1 MESSLS
7 PTSILIVE
15 DEALIAL
22 DIETNLLNLGY
33 QIAGIAETGQLA
45 IQRAL
50 ASPLPDLILMDIRL
64 RGDMNGIEAASKI
77 TEKIDV
83 PIIFLTAFADKTTLN
98 QAKLISPSAYIRKP
112 FDTADLHI
120 SIEIAL
126 QKYRSEKIIKQ
137 QKKWLNTVLESIGD
151 AVVTT
156 DNNGNIT
163 FVNRVAE
170 AITQWT
176 KSETLG
182 RPINDVVHLVDRDKN
197 AIENPILRA
206 LRAGQGQSLP
216 EDTLLITKNQEEI
229 PVDDSAVLIL
239 DDTQQAHGAVIVFR
253 DISER
258 VAAKQQLFHHAYY
271 DALTNLPNRSLFIN
285 RLQHLVDLSKRYSNC
300 QFAVLFVDLDRFKI
314 VNDSL
319 GHPIGDQLLI
329 ATAKRLQKCLR
340 PTDTVAR
347 FGGDEFAVLLEQC
360 ADLKSV
366 YKLADRI
373 NRELSVPY
381 HLSSYNL
388 FSSASIGI
396 VQGHSQYETAEDLV
410 RDADIAMYQAKT
422 NGKGGYAIFDEA
434 MYTQV
439 KRRLTLEND
448 LRQAV
453 SDNALTIYYQPIVS
467 LADNAI
473 VGFEALARWDHPEQG
488 LISPN
493 IFIPIAEET
502 GLIVQIDQWVL
513 RQACQQIKAWQD
525 RFFDIEELGVSVN
538 LSSCHFSQPDVVEQ
552 VKKALADASLSA
564 ASLRLEITEST
575 LIENP
580 ELVARILL
588 ELKNLGI
595 EIYIDD
601 FGTGF
606 SSLSYLHKYPIS
618 TLKIDRSFIHHID
631 SNTDQFEIVRTII
644 VLAKALNMTAIA
656 EGIETE
662 KELEAI
668 RSLSCEYVQGYYF
681 YRPLTCEQVTT
692 LLGN

>member
-15 DEALIAL
+15 DEALVAL
-22 DIETNLLNLGY
+22 DIETYLLGLGY

-77 TEKIDV
+77 TEKIDI
-83 PIIFLTAFADKTTLN
+83 PIIFLTAFADETTLN
-98 QAKLISPSAYIRKP
+98 KAKLISPSAYIRKP

-120 SIEIAL
+120 SIEIVL
-126 QKYRSEKIIKQ
+126 QKYCSEKIIKQ

-170 AITQWT
+170 SITQWI

-182 RPINDVVHLVDRDKN
+182 RPINDVVRLVDRDKN
-197 AIENPILRA
+197 AIENPILQA
-206 LRAGQGQSLP
+206 LRTGQGQSLP
-216 EDTLLITKNQEEI
+216 EGTLLITKNQQEV

-239 DDTQQAHGAVIVFR
+239 DDTQQAHGAVIIFR

-258 VAAKQQLFHHAYY
+258 VAARQQLLHHAYY

-285 RLQHLVDLSKRYSNC
+285 RLQHLVDLSKRHSKC

-347 FGGDEFAVLLEQC
+347 FGGDEFAILLEQC
-360 ADLKSV
+360 PDFESV

-381 HLSSYNL
+381 HLSSYDL

-422 NGKGGYAIFDEA
+422 NGKGRYAIFDEA
-434 MYTQV
+434 MHTQV

-467 LADNAI
+467 LADSVI

-493 IFIPIAEET
+493 IFISIAEET

-525 RFFDIEELGVSVN
+525 RFFDTEELGVSVN
-538 LSSCHFSQPDVVEQ
+538 LSSYHFSQPDVVEQ

-580 ELVARILL
+580 ELLARILL

-606 SSLSYLHKYPIS
+606 SSLSCLHKYPIS
-618 TLKIDRSFIHHID
+618 TLKIDRSFIYHID

-644 VLAKALNMTAIA
+644 ILAKALNMTAIA

-662 KELEAI
+662 QEIEAI
-668 RSLSCEYVQGYYF
+668 RSLGCEYVQGYYF

>member
-1 MESSLS
+1 MESSLA

-15 DEALIAL
+15 DEGLIAL
-22 DIETNLLNLGY
+22 DIETHLLNLGY
-33 QIAGIAETGQLA
+33 QISGIAETGRLA
-45 IQRAL
+45 IQKAL

-64 RGDMNGIEAASKI
+64 KGDMDGIEAASEI
-77 TEKIDV
+77 TAQIDI
-83 PIIFLTAFADKTTLN
+83 PIIFLTAFSDENTLN
-98 QAKLISPSAYIRKP
+98 KAKLISPFAYIRKP

-120 SIEIAL
+120 NIEIAL
-126 QKYRSEKIIKQ
+126 QKHCSEKIIKQ
-137 QKKWLNTVLESIGD
+137 QKRWLNTVLESIGD

-156 DNNGNIT
+156 DNDGKIT

-170 AITQWT
+170 SITQWI

-182 RPINDVVHLVDRDKN
+182 RPINDVVPLVDRDKN
-197 AIENPILRA
+197 SIENPIFQA
-206 LRAGQGQSLP
+206 LRAGQGEPLP
-216 EDTLLITKNQEEI
+216 EGTLLITKNQQEV
-229 PVDDSAVLIL
+229 PVEDSAVLIL
-239 DDTQQAHGAVIVFR
+239 DDTQHAHGAVIVFR
-253 DISER
+253 DVSER
-258 VAAKQQLFHHAYY
+258 VAAKQQLFNHAYY
-271 DALTNLPNRSLFIN
+271 DALTNLPNRSLFVD
-285 RLQHLVDLSKRYSNC
+285 RLQHLVDLNKRYSNC

-319 GHPIGDQLLI
+319 GHSIGDQLLI

-347 FGGDEFAVLLEQC
+347 FGGDEFAILLEQFP
-360 ADLKSV
+360 DFEFV
-366 YKLADRI
+366 YKLAGRI
-373 NRELSVPY
+373 NHELSVPY
-381 HLSSYNL
+381 HLSSYDL

-396 VQGHSQYETAEDLV
+396 VQGQAQYETAEDMV
-410 RDADIAMYQAKT
+410 RDADIAMYQAKA
-422 NGKGGYAIFDEA
+422 NGKDRYAIFDDA
-434 MYTQV
+434 MHTQV

-467 LADNAI
+467 FADSAI
-473 VGFEALARWDHPEQG
+473 VGFEALARWEHPEQG

-513 RQACQQIKAWQD
+513 RQACQQIKVWQD
-525 RFFDIEELGVSVN
+525 RFSDKAKLGVSVN
-538 LSSCHFSQPDVVEQ
+538 LSSYHFSQMDVVEQ
-552 VKKALADASLSA
+552 VKKALADAALSA

-575 LIENP
+575 LIENT
-580 ELVARILL
+580 ESVTQILL

-601 FGTGF
+601 FGTGY

-618 TLKIDRSFIHHID
+618 TLKIDRSFIHRID

-644 VLAKALNMTAIA
+644 ILAKALNMTAIA
-656 EGIETE
+656 EGVETE
-662 KELEAI
+662 KEIEAI
-668 RSLSCEYVQGYYF
+668 RGLGCEYVQGYYF
-681 YRPLTCEQVTT
+681 HRPLTCKQVTT
-692 LLGN
+692 LLED